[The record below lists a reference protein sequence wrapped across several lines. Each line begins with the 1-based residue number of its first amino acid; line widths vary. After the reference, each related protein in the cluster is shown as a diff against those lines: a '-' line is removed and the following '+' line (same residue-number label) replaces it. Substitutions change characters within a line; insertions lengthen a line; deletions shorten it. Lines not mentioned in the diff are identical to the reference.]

1 MINYQMGGDFLF
13 PRVVIA
19 GVQSGVGKTTIA
31 TGIMVAMA
39 KKGYRV
45 QGFKA
50 GPDYIDP
57 GYHTAATGN
66 VSRNLDCWM
75 LPETCLKELFL
86 RAAKGTDLA
95 VIEGVMGLY
104 DGYSGRIEAGSTAR
118 LAKILN
124 APVILVVDAKGMAR
138 SAAALVLGYKNF
150 DPALN
155 LSGVIFNHVGSEKH
169 YQTLRE
175 AVAEKT
181 GLKTLGYLPKNA
193 ALKMPERHL
202 GLLPADEREG
212 LTAHLNKLAQAM
224 AKFLN
229 LEEIL
234 SVAKSAPPL
243 DYPEQSIFPAGQQ
256 KRVRIAVARDAAFN
270 FYYQDALDLLAAW
283 GAELVYFSPLVDS
296 SLPQNIQGVY
306 LGGGFPEMF
315 LEPLA
320 RNHSMMESIRRA
332 HKKNMP
338 IYAECGG
345 LMYLSE
351 GIIDF
356 AGSFY
361 PMVGLV
367 PGKALMQKKLAVL
380 GYLTAEVIN
389 DNILAKKGD
398 VLRGHQFHWS
408 ILADVSPKVNCAYKL
423 SSASRPDSQKEGI
436 ITGNLLA
443 SYLHLHFAA
452 HPHLARNFVVSSL
465 KFAAQ
470 NIN

>member
-1 MINYQMGGDFLF
+1 MGGDFLF

>member
-1 MINYQMGGDFLF
+1 MF

>member
-1 MINYQMGGDFLF
+1 MF
-13 PRVVIA
+13 PRLVIA

-31 TGIMVAMA
+31 TGLMAAMTG
-39 KKGYRV
+39 KGYRV

-57 GYHTAATGN
+57 GYHTAATCLPTGTAGN

-75 LPETCLKELFL
+75 LPEVSLKELFL
-86 RAAKGTDLA
+86 RAAKGADLS

-104 DGYSGRIEAGSTAR
+104 DGYSGRSEAGSTAR
-118 LAKILN
+118 LAKLLA

-169 YQTLRE
+169 YQTLSE
-175 AVAEKT
+175 AVEEKT
-181 GLKTLGYLPKNA
+181 GLKALGYLPKNA

-202 GLLPADEREG
+202 GLLPAGERGE
-212 LTAHLNKLAQAM
+212 LTAYLNKLAQVM
-224 AKFLN
+224 AEFLN

-256 KRVRIAVARDAAFN
+256 KKGRIAVARDAAFN

-283 GAELVYFSPLVDS
+283 GAELVYFSPLADS

-320 RNHSMMESIRRA
+320 RNHSMAESIRRA
-332 HKKNMP
+332 YKMNMP

-361 PMVGLV
+361 PMVGLI

-380 GYLTAEVIN
+380 GYMTAEVIN

-408 ILADVSPKVNCAYKL
+408 ILTDVSAEVSCAYKL
-423 SSASRPDSQKEGI
+423 FSEGNPDSQKEGI

-452 HPHLARNFVVSSL
+452 HPQLARNFVVSGL
-465 KFAAQ
+465 KYAAQ
-470 NIN
+470 DIIR

>member
-1 MINYQMGGDFLF
+1 
-13 PRVVIA
+13 
-19 GVQSGVGKTTIA
+19 
-31 TGIMVAMA
+31 
-39 KKGYRV
+39 
-45 QGFKA
+45 
-50 GPDYIDP
+50 
-57 GYHTAATGN
+57 
-66 VSRNLDCWM
+66 
-75 LPETCLKELFL
+75 
-86 RAAKGTDLA
+86 
-95 VIEGVMGLY
+95 
-104 DGYSGRIEAGSTAR
+104 
-118 LAKILN
+118 
-124 APVILVVDAKGMAR
+124 
-138 SAAALVLGYKNF
+138 VLGYKNF

-169 YQTLRE
+169 YQTLSE
-175 AVAEKT
+175 AVEEKT
-181 GLKTLGYLPKNA
+181 GLKALGYLPKNA

-202 GLLPADEREG
+202 GLLPAGERGE
-212 LTAHLNKLAQAM
+212 LTAYLNKLAQVM
-224 AKFLN
+224 AEFLN

-256 KRVRIAVARDAAFN
+256 KKVRLAVARDAAFN
-270 FYYQDALDLLAAW
+270 FYYQDALDLLVAW
-283 GAELVYFSPLVDS
+283 GAELVYFSPLADS

-315 LEPLA
+315 LELLA
-320 RNHSMMESIRRA
+320 RNHSMAESIRRA
-332 HKKNMP
+332 YKMNMP

-356 AGSFY
+356 AGRFY
-361 PMVGLV
+361 PMVGLI

-380 GYLTAEVIN
+380 GYMTAEVIN

-408 ILADVSPKVNCAYKL
+408 ILTDVSGEVNCAYKL
-423 SSASRPDSQKEGI
+423 FSEGNPDSQKEGI

-452 HPHLARNFVVSSL
+452 HPQLARNFVVSGL
-465 KFAAQ
+465 KYAAQ
-470 NIN
+470 DIIR

>member
-1 MINYQMGGDFLF
+1 MF

-31 TGIMVAMA
+31 TGLMAAMA
-39 KKGYRV
+39 EKGYRV

-75 LPETCLKELFL
+75 LPEACLKELFL

-104 DGYSGRIEAGSTAR
+104 DGYSGRTEAGSTAR
-118 LAKILN
+118 LAKLLD
-124 APVILVVDAKGMAR
+124 APVILVVDANGMAR

-169 YQTLRE
+169 YQTLSE

-202 GLLPADEREG
+202 GLLPADEREE

-224 AKFLN
+224 AEFLN

-256 KRVRIAVARDAAFN
+256 KKVRIAVARDAAFN

-320 RNHSMMESIRRA
+320 RNYSMVESIRRA

-361 PMVGLV
+361 P
-367 PGKALMQKKLAVL
+367 
-380 GYLTAEVIN
+380 I
-389 DNILAKKGD
+389 
-398 VLRGHQFHWS
+398 
-408 ILADVSPKVNCAYKL
+408 
-423 SSASRPDSQKEGI
+423 
-436 ITGNLLA
+436 
-443 SYLHLHFAA
+443 
-452 HPHLARNFVVSSL
+452 
-465 KFAAQ
+465 
-470 NIN
+470 

>member
-1 MINYQMGGDFLF
+1 MF
-13 PRVVIA
+13 PRIVIA

-31 TGIMVAMA
+31 TGLMAAMA
-39 KKGYRV
+39 EKGYRV

-75 LPETCLKELFL
+75 LPEVYIKELFL
-86 RAAKGTDLA
+86 RAAKGADLS

-104 DGYSGRIEAGSTAR
+104 DGYSSRTEAGSTAR
-118 LAKILN
+118 LAKLLA

-138 SAAALVLGYKNF
+138 SAAALVLGYKDF

-155 LSGVIFNHVGSEKH
+155 LSGIIFNHVGSEKH
-169 YQTLRE
+169 YQTLCE

-181 GLKTLGYLPKNA
+181 GLKALGYLPKNA

-202 GLLPADEREG
+202 GLLPANERKE
-212 LTAHLNKLAQAM
+212 LTAYLNKLAQVM
-224 AKFLN
+224 AEFLD

-243 DYPEQSIFPAGQQ
+243 DYPERSIFPAV
-256 KRVRIAVARDAAFN
+256 KPKKVRIAVARDAAFN

-283 GAELVYFSPLVDS
+283 GAELVYFSPLADS

-320 RNHSMMESIRRA
+320 RNYSMAESIRRA

-380 GYLTAEVIN
+380 GYMTAEVAN

-408 ILADVSPKVNCAYKL
+408 TLVDVSGEVNCAYKL
-423 SSASRPDSQKEGI
+423 SCEGNPDSQKEGI

-452 HPHLARNFVVSSL
+452 HPRLARNFVDSGL

-470 NIN
+470 NINC